1 MCRTSFIP
9 SALVVEYDE
18 DYVLTREEKRGKM
31 LTLPVCVVR
40 FSILTSSPFATGT
53 GSAKVKVTD
62 AKSAQARMKSAKRD
76 MGKLNWIG

>member
-1 MCRTSFIP
+1 
-9 SALVVEYDE
+9 
-18 DYVLTREEKRGKM
+18 M